1 MNRRRKER
9 REGRKKERRRKEGR
23 KRLMRSLECFLHF
36 LLFLLPPPLDVRNP
50 CPQSERVQVVG
61 KHGAFRSKIDFPL
74 EGLSSARYCA
84 LKPLPLL
91 ALLSRLLEVGRR
103 RRTRPLPEEEVLRPR
118 ETQRLSICHLIIIG
132 KVIAEMK
139 FFTTAT
145 NISLSPRT
153 IPSPRKCKMG
163 KLSHRGNNLRRF

>member
-1 MNRRRKER
+1 MNRR
-9 REGRKKERRRKEGR
+9 RKKERRRKEGR

-103 RRTRPLPEEEVLRPR
+103 RRTRPLPEEEEEVLPSARN
-118 ETQRLSICHLIIIG
+118 TKTVHL
-132 KVIAEMK
+132 
-139 FFTTAT
+139 
-145 NISLSPRT
+145 
-153 IPSPRKCKMG
+153 PSD
-163 KLSHRGNNLRRF
+163 NNWKSYRRDEVLHYSD

>member
-1 MNRRRKER
+1 MNRR
-9 REGRKKERRRKEGR
+9 RKKERRRKEGR

-36 LLFLLPPPLDVRNP
+36 LLLLLPPPLDVRNP

-153 IPSPRKCKMG
+153 IPSPP
-163 KLSHRGNNLRRF
+163 

>member
-9 REGRKKERRRKEGR
+9 REGGKKERRRKEGR
-23 KRLMRSLECFLHF
+23 KRLMRSLECFLQFLHF
-36 LLFLLPPPLDVRNP
+36 LPPPLDVRNP

-103 RRTRPLPEEEVLRPR
+103 RRTRPLPEEEEEVLPSARN
-118 ETQRLSICHLIIIG
+118 TKTVHL
-132 KVIAEMK
+132 
-139 FFTTAT
+139 
-145 NISLSPRT
+145 
-153 IPSPRKCKMG
+153 PSD
-163 KLSHRGNNLRRF
+163 NNWKSYRRDEVLHYSD